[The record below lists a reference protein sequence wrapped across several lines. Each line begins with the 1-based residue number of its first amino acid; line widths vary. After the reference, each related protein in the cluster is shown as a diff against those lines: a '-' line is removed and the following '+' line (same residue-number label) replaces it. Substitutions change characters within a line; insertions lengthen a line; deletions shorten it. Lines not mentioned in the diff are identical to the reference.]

1 MRRLA
6 FVLATLVVLVA
17 TVPIRAAAGPAAVTY
32 RPPVDAPVV
41 DAFRPPAENWNS
53 GNRGLEYAT
62 AKGTPVTASAAG
74 EVVFAGPVADGLH
87 VVVLHDDGLRT
98 SYSFLA
104 LVGVHRGDKVRQG
117 QILGTTQERFHFGVR
132 AGEAYLDP
140 ARLFGGGPPEVH
152 LVPEELRRPQ
162 SEAQERA
169 GLARMFRGF
178 AARAVAGGAAA
189 IGWARDRAFEGAEG
203 FVAGTLDEA
212 KGAIHYLNATRP
224 STHLARFA
232 AGAHAWWKAR
242 ETCTPE
248 VEPQPKLQERHI
260 LVRVAGLGSS
270 STEGAIDDVDA
281 AGLGYAR
288 ADDHRFSY
296 RGGTS
301 ADNSYTATDTTQDIR
316 LSGRRLRELLARI
329 EAANPG
335 VPIDIVAH
343 SQGGLV
349 ARSALTDE
357 GEPTDPRLPK
367 INSLVTLGAPHL
379 GAPAATALTMVG
391 HTTVGEA
398 VLTGAHAVLPEK
410 IDPAGTSVKQMSEH
424 SDFLRRLN
432 NQPLPA
438 GVKATSV
445 AAREDLAV
453 PAGQTLL
460 AGADKVTVSAPG
472 VLNDHGRLP
481 GSPEAQREIAL
492 AVARRSPTCQSFGD
506 AMADAAVSGF
516 IYASE
521 EGLGGAAWLAARR
534 FDTLVDETL
543 DKKLE
548 EILDKKLG
556 DALPQPTVPRRY
568 GS

>member
-6 FVLATLVVLVA
+6 FVLATLVALVA
-17 TVPIRAAAGPAAVTY
+17 AVPARAASGPAVVTY

-41 DAFRPPAENWNS
+41 DGFRPPAQDWNP

-62 AKGTPVTASAAG
+62 ARGTPVLASAAG

-104 LVGVHRGDKVRQG
+104 LVGVRRGDKVGQG
-117 QILGTTQERFHFGVR
+117 QVLGTAQERFHFGVR

-162 SEAQERA
+162 SEAQERD
-169 GLARMFRGF
+169 GLARMFGGL
-178 AARAVAGGAAA
+178 ASRAVAGGAAA
-189 IGWARDRAFEGAEG
+189 IGWARDRAVEGVKG
-203 FVAGTLDEA
+203 FVADKVDEA
-212 KGAIHYLNATRP
+212 RGAIHYLNATRP

-232 AGAHAWWKAR
+232 SAAHAWWRAR
-242 ETCTPE
+242 DTCTPE
-248 VEPQPKLQERHI
+248 AEPQPKLAERHI
-260 LVRVAGLGSS
+260 LVRVAGLGST

-281 AGLGYAR
+281 AALGYAPS
-288 ADDHRFSY
+288 DDYRFSY
-296 RGGTS
+296 RGGT
-301 ADNSYTATDTTQDIR
+301 AVENSYDAADTTQDIR
-316 LSGRRLRELLARI
+316 RSGRQLRELLARI

-357 GEPTDPRLPK
+357 SDPTDPRLPK
-367 INSLVTLGAPHL
+367 INSLVTLGSPHL

-391 HTTVGEA
+391 HTNIGEA
-398 VLTGAHAVLPEK
+398 LIIGAHAVLPDK
-410 IDPAGTSVKQMSEH
+410 IDPAGTSVQQMAEH
-424 SDFLRRLN
+424 SDFIRRLN
-432 NQPLPA
+432 NQPLPE
-438 GVKATSV
+438 GIKATSI

-453 PAGQTLL
+453 PAGQARL
-460 AGADKVTVSAPG
+460 AGADNVTVSVPG
-472 VLNDHGRLP
+472 IHNDHGRLP

-492 AVARRSPTCQSFGD
+492 AVARRSPTCQGFAD

-516 IYASE
+516 VYATE
-521 EGLGGAAWLAARR
+521 EGLGGSAWFAARR
-534 FDTLVDETL
+534 FDKKLDDRL
-543 DKKLE
+543 DKKLDDLLSPST
-548 EILDKKLG
+548 I
-556 DALPQPTVPRRY
+556 PRRS
-568 GS
+568 GP

>member
-1 MRRLA
+1 
-6 FVLATLVVLVA
+6 VA
-17 TVPIRAAAGPAAVTY
+17 TVPTRAAAGPAAVTY

-62 AKGTPVTASAAG
+62 PRGTSVAAAAAG

-104 LVGVHRGDKVRQG
+104 LVGVRRGAKVTQG
-117 QILGTTQERFHFGVR
+117 QVLGTTQERFHFGVR
-132 AGEAYLDP
+132 AGDAYLDP
-140 ARLFGGGPPEVH
+140 ARLFGGGPVEVH

-169 GLARMFRGF
+169 GVARMFRGW
-178 AARAVAGGAAA
+178 ASRALAGGAAA
-189 IGWARDRAFEGAEG
+189 GGWARDRAVEAAEG
-203 FVAGTLDEA
+203 VVADKLDEVRE
-212 KGAIHYLNATRP
+212 AIHSVHALRP
-224 STHLARFA
+224 STHVGRFA
-232 AGAHAWWKAR
+232 TAAHAWWTAR

-248 VEPQPKLQERHI
+248 AEPQPRLQERHI
-260 LVRVAGLGSS
+260 LVRVAGLGS
-270 STEGAIDDVDA
+270 TATGGAIDDVDA

-288 ADDHRFSY
+288 SDDHRFSY

-301 ADNSYTATDTTQDIR
+301 AENSYTAHDTTQDIR
-316 LSGRRLRELLARI
+316 RSGRRLRELLARI

-357 GEPTDPRLPK
+357 GDPTDPRLPK
-367 INSLVTLGAPHL
+367 INSLVTLGSPHL
-379 GAPAATALTMVG
+379 GAPAATALTVVG
-391 HTTVGEA
+391 QTTVGEA
-398 VLTGAHAVLPEK
+398 VITGAHALLPETF
-410 IDPAGTSVKQMSEH
+410 DPGGTSVQQMAEH
-424 SDFLRRLN
+424 SEFLRRLN
-432 NQPLPA
+432 HQPLPA
-438 GVKATSV
+438 GVKATSI

-453 PAGQTLL
+453 PAGQTRL
-460 AGADKVTVSAPG
+460 AGADNVTVSAPG

-492 AVARRSPTCQSFGD
+492 AVDRRAPTCQRFGD
-506 AMADAAVSGF
+506 AMADAAVSGL
-516 IYASE
+516 IYAKESA
-521 EGLGGAAWLAARR
+521 LGGAAWLAARR
-534 FDTLVDETL
+534 VDKKLDTTL
-543 DKKLE
+543 DKKLDDV
-548 EILDKKLG
+548 LS
-556 DALPQPTVPRRY
+556 ASTVPRRS